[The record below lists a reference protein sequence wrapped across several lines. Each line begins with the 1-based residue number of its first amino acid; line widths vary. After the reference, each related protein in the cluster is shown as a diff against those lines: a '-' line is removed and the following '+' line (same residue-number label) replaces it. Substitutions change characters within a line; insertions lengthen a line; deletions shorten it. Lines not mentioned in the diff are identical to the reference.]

1 MKKLKLSLL
10 PLALLLLLPLTT
22 VLSGCGATP
31 KNEALGVNFV
41 SYDYDDSSGYAIFE
55 VDYNTPT
62 KLEFK
67 VNPSTWSGYAV
78 TYAIKECSGQ
88 NRSRFKL
95 QDGIITIESY
105 DFEEIKV
112 EIFVHGYS
120 DVCIVRLKQYPT
132 SIYVKNTDVTIAAGG
147 SYTINPIGRFVDAFG
162 KTYEKPLLEYSY
174 NFLVET
180 EDETIINVP
189 NKNRLKVVSVRS
201 NNASTKVYITLLN
214 TNGES
219 YGEKFKLTLNFKV
232 VENAGES
239 RTEISGVNEFVK
251 NGDKVTI
258 NASDLTKNG
267 ELYVI
272 SYKNYI
278 FSAQKLLIE
287 QENVSIECTISDAR
301 YVEVDDENA
310 TMLIQKGRDSS
321 LKFNVCMWSN
331 LTTTSGTV
339 FVSAFEIT
347 INF

>member
-1 MKKLKLSLL
+1 MKKLKTSLL
-10 PLALLLLLPLTT
+10 ALALLVLLPLTA

-31 KNEALGVNFV
+31 KNEALGVHFV
-41 SYDYDDSSGYAIFE
+41 SYDYDEDSGDAIFD

-67 VNPSTWSGYAV
+67 VNPSSWSGYAV

-88 NRSRFKL
+88 NLSRFKL

-147 SYTINPIGRFVDAFG
+147 SYTINPIGRFVDALG
-162 KTYEKPLLEYSY
+162 RTYEKALLEYSY

-189 NKNRLKVVSVRS
+189 NENRLKIVSVRR
-201 NNASTKVYITLLN
+201 NNASTKVSVTLLN
-214 TNGES
+214 SNGES
-219 YGEKFKLTLNFKV
+219 YGDTFKLTLNVKV
-232 VENAGES
+232 VENAGDS
-239 RTEISGVNEFVK
+239 RTNVSGVNGFVK

-258 NASDLTKNG
+258 NASDLTKSG
-267 ELYVI
+267 EYYVI

-278 FSAQKLLIE
+278 FSSQKLLIA
-287 QENVSIECTISDAR
+287 QDNVSIECTTSDAR
-301 YVEVDDENA
+301 YVVTDSENA
-310 TMLIQKGRDSS
+310 TILVQKGRESS
-321 LKFNVCMWSN
+321 MKFNVFMWSN
-331 LTTTSGTV
+331 LTTESGTV
-339 FVSAFEIT
+339 FVSTFEIT